1 MWTDYFISDSFHNSY
16 IQVVQAIVTTI
27 ISISVAVFTL
37 SSSFLV
43 SKVENIKELTKEIE
57 EGGISMST
65 QKKKRDITSF
75 ISRMKHVTINSLI
88 ALFISIIGFL
98 IYVVFTFIH
107 LPFWELSALL
117 PLIISTI
124 YIGVS
129 LKNLIEWYLKFHKH
143 HLSSPEKC

>member
-143 HLSSPEKC
+143 H

>member
-107 LPFWELSALL
+107 LPFWELSSLL

-143 HLSSPEKC
+143 H

>member
-65 QKKKRDITSF
+65 KKKKRDITSF

-143 HLSSPEKC
+143 H

>member
-75 ISRMKHVTINSLI
+75 ISRMKHVIINSLI

-143 HLSSPEKC
+143 H

>member
-1 MWTDYFISDSFHNSY
+1 
-16 IQVVQAIVTTI
+16 
-27 ISISVAVFTL
+27 
-37 SSSFLV
+37 
-43 SKVENIKELTKEIE
+43 
-57 EGGISMST
+57 
-65 QKKKRDITSF
+65 
-75 ISRMKHVTINSLI
+75 MKHVTINSLI

-143 HLSSPEKC
+143 H

>member
-65 QKKKRDITSF
+65 QKKKRYITSF

-129 LKNLIEWYLKFHKH
+129 LKNLI
-143 HLSSPEKC
+143 

>member
-57 EGGISMST
+57 EGGISVST

-143 HLSSPEKC
+143 H

>member
-117 PLIISTI
+117 PLIILTI

-143 HLSSPEKC
+143 H